1 MGIINSHNMEKK
13 QEKNIYNV
21 KQKDIEKF
29 QEYLKKQEKK
39 VKDANNNN

>member
-1 MGIINSHNMEKK
+1 MEKK

-21 KQKDIEKF
+21 KEKDIQKF

-39 VKDANNNN
+39 VKDANNDN